1 MADHRRLSSTPHH
14 VPGQPTSQ
22 NRRRFGV
29 VLAITLTFLIIEVI
43 GGWLTG
49 SLALLADAGHL
60 LGDAGALTLAMVAM
74 RVMER
79 PATPTKTYGY
89 HRAEI
94 LAALFNGLALWLIAG
109 LIWHEAY
116 RRLLQPPPVQSAGLM
131 AVAAVGLAA
140 NLVSYL
146 LLSPLGRQSLNTRAA
161 LLHLIGDILG
171 SVGALLAGLL
181 IWLTGWAPADPLV
194 SIVIGGL
201 IMVTSCGVVKESI
214 DVLME
219 GTPKDVDLAE
229 IMAALATVR
238 GLDAVHDLH
247 VWCLRSGV
255 HALTVHGEIEEG
267 SDDTAILAEMTRLLG
282 ERFNLHHTTIQF
294 DRRTAPAL
302 VQINQINIKR

>member
-1 MADHRRLSSTPHH
+1 M
-14 VPGQPTSQ
+14 PGQPTSQ

-201 IMVTSCGVVKESI
+201 IMVTSWGVVKESI